1 MPVPA
6 DRRRTQL
13 NDTAAPAITLREIDT
28 SNLVSIEDNREAIEF
43 GVKLSA
49 LPSEVWIQE
58 FEQVYHQTPYTL
70 KPPVRVE
77 GDALRIVFLHRYSSE
92 LQGFLQFL
100 ALILDRTNSETQRT
114 EELHLSS
121 TQERYKA
128 EFRDALRRVRL
139 PGK

>member
-1 MPVPA
+1 M
-6 DRRRTQL
+6 
-13 NDTAAPAITLREIDT
+13 NDAASPAISLREIDCNT
-28 SNLVSIEDNREAIEF
+28 LVSIEDNREAIEF
-43 GVKLSA
+43 GVKLSGI
-49 LPSEVWIQE
+49 PSEVWIQE

-77 GDALRIVFLHRYSSE
+77 GDALRIIFLHRYSEE

-100 ALILDRTNSETQRT
+100 ALILERANTETQRT

-139 PGK
+139 PEKNL

>member
-1 MPVPA
+1 MNDIASPV
-6 DRRRTQL
+6 
-13 NDTAAPAITLREIDT
+13 ITLREIDLKR
-28 SNLVSIEDNREAIEF
+28 LVSIEDNREAIEF
-43 GVKLSA
+43 GVLLSDA
-49 LPSEVWIQE
+49 PSEIWIQE

-77 GDALRIVFLHRYSSE
+77 GDAMRVVFLHRYSGE

-100 ALILDRTNSETQRT
+100 ALIIERTNYETQRT

-128 EFRDALRRVRL
+128 EFRDALRRVQL

>member
-1 MPVPA
+1 M
-6 DRRRTQL
+6 
-13 NDTAAPAITLREIDT
+13 NDTASPTITLREIDF
-28 SNLVSIEDNREAIEF
+28 NRLVSIEDNREAIEF
-43 GVKLSA
+43 GVLLSDA
-49 LPSEVWIQE
+49 PTEVWIQE
-58 FEQVYHQTPYTL
+58 FEHVYHQTPYTL

-77 GDALRIVFLHRYSSE
+77 GNAMRIVFLHRYSGE

-100 ALILDRTNSETQRT
+100 ALIVDRTNHETQRT

-128 EFRDALRRVRL
+128 EFRDALRRVHL

>member
-1 MPVPA
+1 
-6 DRRRTQL
+6 L
-13 NDTAAPAITLREIDT
+13 NDMASPTITLREIDL
-28 SNLVSIEDNREAIEF
+28 SRLVSIEDNREAIEF
-43 GVKLSA
+43 GVWLSDA
-49 LPSEVWIQE
+49 PSEVWIQE

-77 GDALRIVFLHRYSSE
+77 GDAMRIVFLHRYSGE

-100 ALILDRTNSETQRT
+100 ALIVDRANLETQRT

-128 EFRDALRRVRL
+128 EFRDALRRVHL

>member
-1 MPVPA
+1 M
-6 DRRRTQL
+6 
-13 NDTAAPAITLREIDT
+13 NDMASPTITLREIDL
-28 SNLVSIEDNREAIEF
+28 NRLVSIEDNREAIEF
-43 GVKLSA
+43 GVLLSA
-49 LPSEVWIQE
+49 VPTEVWIQE

-77 GDALRIVFLHRYSSE
+77 GDAMRIVFLHRYSGE

-100 ALILDRTNSETQRT
+100 ALIVDRANGETQRT

-128 EFRDALRRVRL
+128 EFRDALRRVHL

>member
-1 MPVPA
+1 MNG
-6 DRRRTQL
+6 TFSQ
-13 NDTAAPAITLREIDT
+13 AIALKEIDSDT
-28 SNLVSIEDNREAIEF
+28 LVSIEDNREAIEF

-49 LPSEVWIQE
+49 APGEVWTGE

-70 KPPVRVE
+70 KPPMRVE
-77 GDALRIVFLHRYSSE
+77 GDTLRIVFLHRYAGE

-100 ALILDRTNSETQRT
+100 SLMVAQANIETQRT

-121 TQERYKA
+121 DQEKFKA
-128 EFRDALRRVRL
+128 EFRAALRRVHL

>member
-1 MPVPA
+1 
-6 DRRRTQL
+6 L
-13 NDTAAPAITLREIDT
+13 NDMASPTITLREIDL
-28 SNLVSIEDNREAIEF
+28 NRLVSIEDNREAIEF
-43 GVKLSA
+43 GVLLSA
-49 LPSEVWIQE
+49 VPTEVWIQE

-77 GDALRIVFLHRYSSE
+77 GDAMRIVFLHRYSGE

-100 ALILDRTNSETQRT
+100 ALIVDRANGETQRT

-128 EFRDALRRVRL
+128 EFRDALRRVHL

>member
-1 MPVPA
+1 M
-6 DRRRTQL
+6 
-13 NDTAAPAITLREIDT
+13 NDTASPAITLREIDL
-28 SNLVSIEDNREAIEF
+28 NRLVSIEDNREAIEF
-43 GVKLSA
+43 GVLLSDV
-49 LPSEVWIQE
+49 PSEVWIQE

-77 GDALRIVFLHRYSSE
+77 GDAMRIVFLHRYSGE

-100 ALILDRTNSETQRT
+100 ALIVDRANSETQRT
-114 EELHLSS
+114 EDLHLSS

-128 EFRDALRRVRL
+128 EFRDALRRVHL

>member
-1 MPVPA
+1 M
-6 DRRRTQL
+6 
-13 NDTAAPAITLREIDT
+13 NDMASPLITLREIDL
-28 SNLVSIEDNREAIEF
+28 NRLISIEDNREAIEF
-43 GVKLSA
+43 GVMLSA
-49 LPSEVWIQE
+49 APSEVWIQE

-77 GDALRIVFLHRYSSE
+77 GDAMRIVFLHRYSGE

-100 ALILDRTNSETQRT
+100 GLIVDRANTETQRT

-128 EFRDALRRVRL
+128 EFRDALRRVHL
-139 PGK
+139 PGQ

>member
-1 MPVPA
+1 M
-6 DRRRTQL
+6 
-13 NDTAAPAITLREIDT
+13 NDIASPAIALREIDLKR
-28 SNLVSIEDNREAIEF
+28 LVSIEENREAIEF
-43 GVKLSA
+43 GVLLSA
-49 LPSEVWIQE
+49 APSDVWISE

-77 GDALRIVFLHRYSSE
+77 GDAFRIVFLHRYSGE

-100 ALILDRTNSETQRT
+100 ALIVDRANSETQRT

-128 EFRDALRRVRL
+128 EFRDALRQVRL
-139 PGK
+139 PGQ

>member
-1 MPVPA
+1 
-6 DRRRTQL
+6 L
-13 NDTAAPAITLREIDT
+13 NGTASPTITLREIDLN
-28 SNLVSIEDNREAIEF
+28 NLVSIEDNREAIEF

-49 LPSEVWIQE
+49 APSEVWIQE

-77 GDALRIVFLHRYSSE
+77 GDAMRIIFLHRYAGE

-100 ALILDRTNSETQRT
+100 ALIVDRANAETQQT

-121 TQERYKA
+121 TQEKYKA
-128 EFRDALRRVRL
+128 EFRDALRRVHL

>member
-1 MPVPA
+1 
-6 DRRRTQL
+6 L
-13 NDTAAPAITLREIDT
+13 NDTASLTITLREIDF
-28 SNLVSIEDNREAIEF
+28 NRLVSIEDNREAIEF
-43 GVKLSA
+43 GVLLSA
-49 LPSEVWIQE
+49 APTEVWIQE

-77 GDALRIVFLHRYSSE
+77 GDAFRIVFLHRYSGE

-100 ALILDRTNSETQRT
+100 ALIVDRANGETQRT

-128 EFRDALRRVRL
+128 EFRDALRRVHL
-139 PGK
+139 PDK

>member
-1 MPVPA
+1 MNELFSPP
-6 DRRRTQL
+6 
-13 NDTAAPAITLREIDT
+13 ITLQEIDADT
-28 SNLVSIEDNREAIEF
+28 LVSIEDNREAIEF
-43 GVKLSA
+43 GVKLSSA
-49 LPSEVWIQE
+49 PGEVWTGE

-77 GDALRIVFLHRYSSE
+77 GDSLRIVFLHRYAGE

-100 ALILDRTNSETQRT
+100 ALIVDRANAETQRT

-121 TQERYKA
+121 DQEKWKA
-128 EFRDALRRVRL
+128 EFRAALRRVHL

>member
-1 MPVPA
+1 MASP
-6 DRRRTQL
+6 T
-13 NDTAAPAITLREIDT
+13 ITLREIDT
-28 SNLVSIEDNREAIEF
+28 KNLVSIEDNREAIEF
-43 GVKLSA
+43 GVLLSDA
-49 LPSEVWIQE
+49 PTEVWIQE

-77 GDALRIVFLHRYSSE
+77 GDAFRIVFLHRYSGE

-100 ALILDRTNSETQRT
+100 ALIIDRANSETQRT

-128 EFRDALRRVRL
+128 EFRDALRRVHL